1 MAEFKKGTRI
11 PTVTGNEIE
20 IVEKLGEGGQGVVY
34 KVKHDGKLRALKW
47 YFPGKL
53 QDEAAFIKN
62 LENNINNGAPTK
74 AFLWPLELT
83 EYVDGSFGYVME
95 LRPQEYK
102 DFSRFLLAR
111 EHIKSIDALI
121 NAALCI
127 TNAFRALHAK
137 GYSYQDLNDGNF
149 FINPNTGDVLICDND
164 NVAPYGKSLGIAGKC
179 RYMAPEVVTHKKL
192 PDVFTDRFSLGVV
205 LYMLLCLNHPL
216 EGKRT
221 LCPCMTE
228 ELEYKFFGTDP
239 VFVYDPDNDTNR
251 PVPGVHINE
260 LMLWKFYP
268 KFIKDMF
275 CKAFSRKAMVGEQ
288 NEIAQTRPID
298 DDWEDLFI
306 ALKNASVKC
315 NSCDETTMID
325 LDGGNRPIC
334 VNCGKPV
341 KRLPILTIKNNRVNH
356 RVILAK
362 GKTLHPCHIVKGSR
376 DYEEDLAEVIVSK
389 MDANIIGLKNLS
401 ENTWNITNANGETR
415 QFEKG
420 KTIQLLPGL
429 KIAFN
434 NDMIGEVN

>member
-1 MAEFKKGTRI
+1 M
-11 PTVTGNEIE
+11 
-20 IVEKLGEGGQGVVY
+20 
-34 KVKHDGKLRALKW
+34 
-47 YFPGKL
+47 
-53 QDEAAFIKN
+53 
-62 LENNINNGAPTK
+62 
-74 AFLWPLELT
+74 
-83 EYVDGSFGYVME
+83 
-95 LRPQEYK
+95 
-102 DFSRFLLAR
+102 
-111 EHIKSIDALI
+111 
-121 NAALCI
+121 
-127 TNAFRALHAK
+127 
-137 GYSYQDLNDGNF
+137 
-149 FINPNTGDVLICDND
+149 LICDND

-192 PDVFTDRFSLGVV
+192 PDVFTDRFSRGVV

-315 NSCDETTMID
+315 NSCGETTMID

-334 VNCGKPV
+334 LNCGKPV

-376 DYEEDLAEVIVSK
+376 DYEEDLAEVITSK
-389 MDANIIGLKNLS
+389 MDPNIIGLKNLS